1 MEVLDC
7 GAPTWLQSH
16 ALPLCLAQR
25 CQWIFRSAIRHPKWN
40 KGDTL
45 RKLSWRFSGL
55 VLWGCICLTHVL
67 IRHLDLLST
76 YMYIFSCI
84 NSSYSCISIPPP
96 KPSTLRKAH
105 PGICWSRF
113 FWAKTWAKTQRG
125 KWMTWQQMWQSFL
138 GIKDLKDGS

>member
-55 VLWGCICLTHVL
+55 VLWGCICLTHY
-67 IRHLDLLST
+67 HPSFKDLLST

-84 NSSYSCISIPPP
+84 NSSYSCFTY
-96 KPSTLRKAH
+96 STAQAFNFATLLK
-105 PGICWSRF
+105 GICWSLF

-138 GIKDLKDGS
+138 GIKDLKDG

>member
-55 VLWGCICLTHVL
+55 VLWGCICLTHY
-67 IRHLDLLST
+67 HPSFDDLLST

-96 KPSTLRKAH
+96 KPSTLLGSKEFVGRNF
-105 PGICWSRF
+105 S
-113 FWAKTWAKTQRG
+113 AKTWAKTQRF
-125 KWMTWQQMWQSFL
+125 KRMTWQQMWQSFL